1 VIYHKE
7 YFEDMDRVL
16 LWSQDNDIFLAGRY
30 GKWVYAAME
39 DAIIDGM
46 NSALKITEAANE

>member
-7 YFEDMDRVL
+7 YFEDIDAVSK
-16 LWSQDNDIFLAGRY
+16 WSRKNNIFLAGRY
-30 GKWVYAAME
+30 GKWVYSAME

-46 NSALKITEAANE
+46 DAASKILEVKT